1 MYMGRNFFMPLCIKV
16 LCKKYCKI
24 SVFIIRVSV
33 RRPINCFV
41 MWIKHTGSGASV
53 DLVKRN
59 SVKAL
64 SLPVPHNDKSC
75 HWQLFFFLFSF
86 FFVVGSFVPYECLS
100 TRVLVS
106 RRRYYEFEFAKL
118 ILRVNAWRKSTKVA
132 KKRNES
138 VIDYTALNQSG
149 SAINY
154 VNLRMAL
161 I

>member
-1 MYMGRNFFMPLCIKV
+1 MIKAAIGN
-16 LCKKYCKI
+16 Y
-24 SVFIIRVSV
+24 
-33 RRPINCFV
+33 
-41 MWIKHTGSGASV
+41 
-53 DLVKRN
+53 
-59 SVKAL
+59 
-64 SLPVPHNDKSC
+64 
-75 HWQLFFFLFSF
+75 SF
-86 FFVVGSFVPYECLS
+86 FFFFCRWLLYVPYECLS

>member
-1 MYMGRNFFMPLCIKV
+1 MYMGRNFFMPLCIKI

-24 SVFIIRVSV
+24 SVFIIRVNV

-75 HWQLFFFLFSF
+75 HWQLFFFLFF
-86 FFVVGSFVPYECLS
+86 CRWLLYVPYECLS

-118 ILRVNAWRKSTKVA
+118 ILRVNA
-132 KKRNES
+132 
-138 VIDYTALNQSG
+138 
-149 SAINY
+149 
-154 VNLRMAL
+154 
-161 I
+161 

>member
-1 MYMGRNFFMPLCIKV
+1 MYIGRNFFMPLSIKA

-24 SVFIIRVSV
+24 SVLIIRVNA

-41 MWIKHTGSGASV
+41 MRIKHTCSGALV

-75 HWQLFFFLFSF
+75 HWQLFFFLFF
-86 FFVVGSFVPYECLS
+86 FSSFVVGSFVSYECLK

-118 ILRVNAWRKSTKVA
+118 ILRVNAWRKSTKEA

-154 VNLRMAL
+154 VNLRMA
-161 I
+161 